1 MGKASDGVTDSVI
14 NVARPAAEVQA
25 YVDSLI
31 LNEGALEFAFEGTR
45 YYDLMRYALRQPNP
59 GATMA
64 KFIYGRRGE
73 SRRGEMQG
81 VIRQNLHDRN
91 SWFLKWNGKIGY

>member
-1 MGKASDGVTDSVI
+1 
-14 NVARPAAEVQA
+14 
-25 YVDSLI
+25 
-31 LNEGALEFAFEGTR
+31 
-45 YYDLMRYALRQPNP
+45 MRYALRQPNP

-81 VIRQNLHDRN
+81 IIKQNLNDRN